1 MGSPYKSLN
10 LLQTII
16 RMFRTLILSFL
27 FVAPLGIKA
36 QSENMATEPTAPV
49 VVEMSESMRNMLY
62 LYKAKAK
69 KYPQIAGYRI
79 QIFNGRKDDCLS
91 KRADF
96 LRQFPEK
103 QAYLLYEVPE
113 YKTQVGNF
121 RNRLEAE
128 GFLQSII
135 AEFPG
140 SFVIATQIEKP
151 KI

>member
-1 MGSPYKSLN
+1 MLRS
-10 LLQTII
+10 
-16 RMFRTLILSFL
+16 LILTLL

-36 QSENMATEPTAPV
+36 QSENLPQEPTTPV
-49 VVEMSESMRNMLY
+49 VVEMSESMQNMLY

-79 QIFNGRKDDCLS
+79 QIFNGRKNDCLS

-96 LRQFPEK
+96 LRQYPEMA
-103 QAYLLYEVPE
+103 AYLLYEVPE
-113 YKTQVGNF
+113 YKTQIGNF
-121 RNRLEAE
+121 RSRLEAE
-128 GFLQSII
+128 GFLQSIL
-135 AEFPG
+135 ADFPG